1 MAGGPLASRTVLEL
15 CGAPCHL
22 PSSILSAILPDFHHY
37 RIETDPAGRP
47 VELGRGAMGVTYLAT
62 DSALHI
68 RVALKVITPARTDDT
83 AAQALF
89 LREAR
94 AAARVRHSNVASVLF
109 LSEEPGR
116 IYYAMEFIA
125 GESLRAWLA
134 RSGPPE
140 PRLALAIA
148 EQIARGLEAIHVEG
162 IIHRD
167 LKPSNVMLLPTPR
180 APGTGSE
187 SALPPAWQ
195 VKIIDFGLAR
205 PVAGPDESVGTIG
218 FRGTAAYASPEQCAE
233 RTDLDG
239 RTDLYALGCILF
251 EMLAGGPLFK
261 ARTQR
266 EMADFHLDQPP
277 PLERIA
283 HAPAPLREIVAR
295 LLAKRPS
302 DRPESAAMVGEMFQA
317 ARFAMGAGT
326 TVFPGHLPLR
336 SGSTW
341 LGRSRWRRPTAWLAL
356 VAVLTLAGSAGWI
369 MWRRAD
375 PGAETPFTTPAPGLA
390 VLPFEQ
396 SGAEGT
402 EDFLA
407 DGLHADLLDSLRR
420 VRGLPVIARASVD
433 DALAR
438 GGGGDLRRLGAELG
452 VGNFLAGNVRRVGDR
467 VRISVR
473 LTEAKTG
480 RTRWSQTYERDAAEL
495 LAVEGQIALEVAT
508 RLRGGLSPEERTAL
522 MRPATGSASAY
533 THFLRARALMSDSSR
548 SRDALDGAIRA
559 LGLALDADPSY
570 ALAYAQLSMAH
581 TFQYFWGHDR
591 TDQRLELART
601 AAEAALRYQPSL
613 PEGKLALALYHYRG
627 FRDYARALPLLE
639 EALASLP
646 GNAEVLSAI
655 GYIRRRQG
663 KWDEGAALLARAAE
677 ASPLDPILHFNFVST
692 LVCLRHYERAD
703 QMLELAR
710 RRMPGHPALEQV
722 RGDLYRIWKGDLG
735 PMREELAK
743 RAPDTPTV
751 EVSVFDRVDLLLSER
766 KFDEALRLFR
776 ESRFVLLDGQNAYFT
791 RDSLEAEI
799 LTQTGRTEEA
809 RPLWRRAATR
819 LAELAAARPTDARLR
834 VAYATALAGT
844 GQDSADAL
852 AEGRAAAAL
861 VPLEKDAFDAP
872 FLLHR
877 FAVVLIRCGQ
887 IEEARKIVHQLET
900 IPCFFSRE
908 YFRLSPAFDAVTA
921 Q

>member
-1 MAGGPLASRTVLEL
+1 MEL
-15 CGAPCHL
+15 CGASCHL
-22 PSSILSAILPDFHHY
+22 PSSILSAILPEFHHY

-62 DSALHI
+62 DPSLRI

-148 EQIARGLEAIHVEG
+148 EQIARGLEAIHAEG

-167 LKPSNVMLLPTPR
+167 LKPSNVMLLPSPR

-239 RTDLYALGCILF
+239 RADLYALGCILF

-266 EMADFHLDQPP
+266 EMADLHLDQPP

-302 DRPESAAMVGEMFQA
+302 DRPESAALVGEMLQA

-326 TVFPGHLPLR
+326 TVFPSHLAPR
-336 SGSTW
+336 VASAW
-341 LGRSRWRRPTAWLAL
+341 LGRSGLRRPTAWLAL
-356 VAVLTLAGSAGWI
+356 AAAAALAGSAAWVA
-369 MWRRAD
+369 WRKAD
-375 PGAETPFTTPAPGLA
+375 SGAETQLTAPTPAPGLA

-396 SGAEGT
+396 SGGEGT

-407 DGLHADLLDSLRR
+407 DGLHADLLDSLGR

-433 DALAR
+433 SALAR

-452 VGNFLAGNVRRVGDR
+452 VGSFLAGNVRRAGDR

-473 LTEAKTG
+473 LTEAAAG

-508 RLRGGLSPEERTAL
+508 RLRGELSPEERAAL

-533 THFLRARALMSDSSR
+533 THFLRARALMADSSR

-570 ALAYAQLSMAH
+570 ALAHAQLSMAH

-591 TDQRLELART
+591 TDQRLELARA
-601 AAEAALRYQPSL
+601 AAEAALRYQPGL
-613 PEGKLALALYHYRG
+613 PEGKLALGLYHYRG
-627 FRDYARALPLLE
+627 FRDYPRALPLLE
-639 EALASLP
+639 EALAALP

-663 KWDEGAALLARAAE
+663 RWEESATLLARAAE
-677 ASPLDPILHFNFVST
+677 ASPLDPLLHYNLVTT
-692 LVCLRHYERAD
+692 LHCLRQYERAD
-703 QMLELAR
+703 QVLELAR
-710 RRMPGHPALEQV
+710 RRMPGHPALQQA
-722 RGDLYRIWKGDLG
+722 RGDLYRAWKGDLQ
-735 PMREELAK
+735 PMREGLAQ
-743 RAPDTPTV
+743 RAPDSPTV
-751 EVSVFDRVDLLLSER
+751 ELAVYER
-766 KFDEALRLFR
+766 AMLRLAERNFDEALRILR
-776 ESRFVLLDGQNAYFT
+776 ESRFVLLDGQNIYFS

-799 LTQTGRTEEA
+799 LTQAGRAPEA
-809 RPLWRRAATR
+809 RPLWSRAAAR
-819 LAELAAARPTDARLR
+819 LGELAAARPADSRIRMAHAL
-834 VAYATALAGT
+834 ALAGA
-844 GQDSADAL
+844 GEDPVAAM

-872 FLLHR
+872 ILLHGLSL
-877 FAVVLIRCGQ
+877 VLLRSGRAD
-887 IEEARKIVHQLET
+887 EAREIVNRLET
-900 IPCFFSRE
+900 IPCLFSRQ
-908 YFRLSPAFDAVTA
+908 YFRLSPAFDAMGSR
-921 Q
+921 